1 MGKSTLSMVILL
13 LFGLLRRTTKR
24 TSPRHSSKTK
34 WHCVTHFRFSI
45 HWAQEKW
52 RHSKWWLQFRLF
64 FSPYIGDWTDR
75 YHSSMSLKKSTSENR
90 SMLTQFNRWIGG
102 GSWESHQGL
111 MVKQSCI
118 IPERACSRSMLDWYF
133 MGMGQNDLSPKI
145 ITSDS
150 FWDVQEGYSIFFLP
164 MRMTKKKMW

>member
-1 MGKSTLSMVILL
+1 MALCHSFPIQHSLGTGKMETQQVMTSIQAVFFLLILEI
-13 LFGLLRRTTKR
+13 GQIDTTAA
-24 TSPRHSSKTK
+24 
-34 WHCVTHFRFSI
+34 C
-45 HWAQEKW
+45 HW
-52 RHSKWWLQFRLF
+52 
-64 FSPYIGDWTDR
+64 
-75 YHSSMSLKKSTSENR
+75 KKSTSENR

-150 FWDVQEGYSIFFLP
+150 FWDVQEGYSIFFDRCGWP
-164 MRMTKKKMW
+164 RKKCGSTMAFKSSFWLFHTIIF